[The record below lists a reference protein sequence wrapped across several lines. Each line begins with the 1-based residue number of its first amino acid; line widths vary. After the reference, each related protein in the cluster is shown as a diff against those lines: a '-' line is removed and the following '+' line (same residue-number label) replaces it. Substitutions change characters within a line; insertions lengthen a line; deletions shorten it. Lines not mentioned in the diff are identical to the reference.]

1 MYISFSD
8 AQDINLYIKYI
19 DFSIIIDLH
28 MWERFTSIT
37 VWKHDFVKIY
47 INNDLDDIGH
57 MLCRDDRK
65 CVETLLSHT

>member
-1 MYISFSD
+1 
-8 AQDINLYIKYI
+8 
-19 DFSIIIDLH
+19 

-47 INNDLDDIGH
+47 INSDLDDIGH